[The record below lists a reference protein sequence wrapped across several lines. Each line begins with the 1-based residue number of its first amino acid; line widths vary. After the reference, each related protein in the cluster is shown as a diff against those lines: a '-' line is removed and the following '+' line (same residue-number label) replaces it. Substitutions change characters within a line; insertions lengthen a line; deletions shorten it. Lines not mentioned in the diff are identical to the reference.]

1 VREIAASLPWLGPGS
16 VIALVVSITASR
28 RIGAWLGI
36 HRLLAALLLFS
47 LGIILVGTL
56 SPLAAEQVLPPEAR
70 DTCDFSRTT
79 PATPIDLA
87 TRGDVAINILMFMP
101 FGFAV
106 GTIPWTWRKAAV
118 IAAAIALPFVIEAVQ
133 LAVLSLGRGCQ
144 AADVIDN
151 VTGLLVGVFAGIP
164 ISLWPRSSRP

>member
-1 VREIAASLPWLGPGS
+1 LVPGS
-16 VIALVVSITASR
+16 AIALVVSIMASG

-36 HRLLAALLLFS
+36 HRLLAAFLLFS

-56 SPLAAEQVLPPEAR
+56 SPLAAEMVLPPEAR

-79 PATPIDLA
+79 LATPLDLA
-87 TRGDVAINILMFMP
+87 TRSDVAINILMFMP

-106 GTIPWTWRKAAV
+106 GSIPWTWRKVAV
-118 IAAAIALPFVIEAVQ
+118 IAAAIALPFAIEGVQ
-133 LAVLSLGRGCQ
+133 LAVLPLGRGCQ

-151 VTGLLVGVFAGIP
+151 LTGLLVGVFAGIP
-164 ISLWPRSSRP
+164 ISWWPRSSRL